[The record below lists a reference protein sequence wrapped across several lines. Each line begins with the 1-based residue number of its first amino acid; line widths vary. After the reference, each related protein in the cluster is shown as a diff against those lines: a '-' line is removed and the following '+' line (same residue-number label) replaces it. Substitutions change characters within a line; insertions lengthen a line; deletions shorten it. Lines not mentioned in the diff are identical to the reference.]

1 MCVLLLLAA
10 ISPANCL
17 QNPLQRITQAKVIY
31 RKKVHREQ
39 LVNKQSREAENKK
52 LVNTIKTMLSR
63 QGE

>member
-39 LVNKQSREAENKK
+39 LKDKQSSEAENK
-52 LVNTIKTMLSR
+52 LFNTIKAMLSR
-63 QGE
+63 KGE

>member
-1 MCVLLLLAA
+1 M
-10 ISPANCL
+10 